1 MKKDGQDEIHD
12 EIIPFFLEVSALDLL
27 ALESLPLLPPAD
39 FLFPEYLDEDPRLL
53 SDLLGEEDLEQDR
66 FFRESDL
73 ESFFL

>member
-39 FLFPEYLDEDPRLL
+39 FLFPEYLDEDVIVTKL
-53 SDLLGEEDLEQDR
+53 
-66 FFRESDL
+66 
-73 ESFFL
+73 